1 MRKKSFNRLFMVALL
16 FGGYLCTLAPVQ
28 AQQIDNNLSDESLDL
43 NFRKVDPMAFNGS
56 SYTIDGESLRNM
68 PVTHLA
74 NLLSG
79 LIPGFYSRQTSGSV
93 IDETPS
99 YYIRGRR
106 TTSEGVLVLVDGQER
121 SFGSLSSFEI
131 DKITVLKDAAAI
143 VLYGMRAANGAILVT
158 TRRGNKGKPQIEFSA
173 QMIEQQPLRVPK
185 AVNATDYARMYNE
198 ALVNDNPTAVPYY
211 ADPTLYTNSTNPEK
225 YPDMNWYD
233 KFYDTNQF
241 MQRYNLNVTGGT
253 DRTRYFVNFGALI
266 HEGMYNTDEANT
278 YSTDNEIER
287 YNLRSNF
294 EVDVTPTT
302 MLTAD
307 VYGWMETQN
316 RPSGSSIN
324 SFYAMMVTPANA
336 FPTYYADHGNYKDQ
350 AGQAIT
356 GKDGKIISGNSLY
369 ANPWAMLNK
378 GGYAIATEIY
388 GSFRAKLDQDLSFIT
403 KGLNASGEISMDSQV
418 SWVTSRTKG
427 YAYYELTNDSTLKK
441 TGTDGTMGNSVGS
454 KASNRRTSVNF
465 QVNYERQFGDHAV
478 SALAS
483 YNQYESANEV
493 SIPTRMQGFSGWLAY
508 NYDKRYGI
516 DLLASYY
523 GSYKF
528 AKGKRFG
535 FFPTVSAGWT
545 ISNESFFK
553 DATSLFTH
561 LKVKGSIGQVGSD
574 RGIAAH
580 QFLSALEQTGNIY
593 YFGNNMGG
601 VGGYIETQI
610 ANPNVTWEKA
620 LIYNIG
626 VEGRMLNDQLSF
638 TAEYFKDQR
647 SDIYRTNE
655 RIGGIYGLVSSI
667 QQNIASMYSQGADVS
682 AQWSSKIGH
691 LTYNIGATY
700 SISRNLVQDF
710 GEADQDWEYLYEK
723 GYPLGVYRGFEVA
736 GIFQTIEEINDP
748 TTPVH
753 TFTAVQPGDLRYV
766 DTNLDGF
773 IDDNDVKPIGNS
785 SVPNQFFG
793 INLGAEYK
801 GLGFTVLFQGAL
813 DVSRNISGT
822 YGQPFVANGPIY
834 EHQLNYWS
842 TTNTTAE
849 FPRLSLTNTG
859 STNNTR
865 SSTLWIRDAD
875 YIRLKTAQLYYNLPE
890 SLFKGTN
897 ILRGVQFYLSGYNL
911 LTWDKLKIVDPE
923 WAADSFPVMRNI
935 SIGCTIKI

>member
-16 FGGYLCTLAPVQ
+16 FGGYLCATAPLQ

-43 NFRKVDPMAFNGS
+43 NFRKVDPIAFNGS

-93 IDETPS
+93 IDESPD

-131 DKITVLKDAAAI
+131 DKITVLKDAAAV

-158 TRRGNKGKPQIEFSA
+158 TRRGVKGKPKIEFSG
-173 QMIEQQPLRVPK
+173 QLINQYPLMVPK

-198 ALVNDNPTAVPYY
+198 ALANDNPAALPYY
-211 ADPTLYTNSTNPEK
+211 ADPSLYTNSPTPEK
-225 YPDMNWYD
+225 YPDMDWYG
-233 KFYDTNQF
+233 KFYDPKQL

-253 DRTRYFVNFGALI
+253 DRTRYFVNFGALT

-307 VYGWMETQN
+307 VYGWVETQN
-316 RPSGSSIN
+316 RPNGSSIN
-324 SFYAMMVTPANA
+324 AFTAIMNTPANA
-336 FPTYYADHGNYKDQ
+336 FPIYYTDHGKFKDM
-350 AGQAIT
+350 AGQVVT
-356 GKDGKIISGNSLY
+356 GKNGRIISGSSLY
-369 ANPWAMLNK
+369 SNPWTMLNQ
-378 GGYAIATEIY
+378 GGYSISTEIY
-388 GSFRAKLDQDLSFIT
+388 GSFRAKLDQNLDFIA
-403 KGLNASGEISMDSQV
+403 KGLSASGEISMDSQV
-418 SWVTSRTKG
+418 SWVTNRTKG
-427 YAYYELTNDSTLKK
+427 NAYYELINDSTLKK
-441 TGTDGTMGNSVGS
+441 TGTDGSMENSVGS
-454 KASNRRTSVNF
+454 KASNRRTAINL
-465 QVNYERQFGDHAV
+465 QVSYNRQFGEHAI
-478 SALAS
+478 SALAT

-508 NYDKRYGI
+508 NYDQRYSF

-545 ISNESFFK
+545 ISNEAFFK

-561 LKVKGSIGQVGSD
+561 LKVKGSVGQVGSD
-574 RGIAAH
+574 RGVAAH
-580 QFLSALEQTGNIY
+580 QFLSAMEQTGNVY

-601 VGGYIETQI
+601 VGGYLETQI

-620 LIYNIG
+620 LIYNVG
-626 VEGRMLNDQLSF
+626 VEGRMLNNQLSF

-655 RIGGIYGLVSSI
+655 RIGGIYGLASTI
-667 QQNIASMYSQGADVS
+667 KQNIGSMYSQGADVS
-682 AQWSSKIGH
+682 AQWSSKIGD
-691 LTYNIGATY
+691 LSYNIGATY
-700 SISRNLVQDF
+700 SISKNLVQDF
-710 GEADQDWEYLYEK
+710 GEADQDWDYLYEK
-723 GYPLGVYRGFEVA
+723 GYALGVYRGFEVA

-753 TFTAVQPGDLRYV
+753 TFSQVQPGDLRYV
-766 DTNLDGF
+766 DTNLDGV
-773 IDDNDVKPIGNS
+773 IDDNDAKPIGNS
-785 SVPNQFFG
+785 AVPNQFFG

-801 GLGFTVLFQGAL
+801 GLGFTVLFQGAM
-813 DVSRNISGT
+813 DVSRNISGNF
-822 YGQPFVANGPIY
+822 GQPFIGNGTIY
-834 EHQLNYWS
+834 EHQLDYW
-842 TTNTTAE
+842 TPTNTAAE
-849 FPRLSLTNTG
+849 FPRLSLNNVSG
-859 STNNTR
+859 TNNMKG
-865 SSTLWIRDAD
+865 STLWIRDAD
-875 YIRLKTAQLYYNLPE
+875 YIRLKTAQVYYNLPE
-890 SLFKGTN
+890 SLFNGTK

-911 LTWDKLKIVDPE
+911 LTWDKLKIMDPE
-923 WAADSFPVMRNI
+923 WDAGTFPVMKNV